1 MRAFTRAAAALLA
14 GVTVIGFA
22 AASAAPTDDQG
33 RRGRDH
39 RHERHSDGDRGRNYE
54 RNRTRA
60 NRATTPDRRQATSQ
74 RRTENAR
81 RANNRR
87 SDNARRA
94 NNRRTDNYRRANND
108 RRRVTTTTTHRTTT
122 YRTDNRRHDD
132 RRHANRHHDDRRHA
146 NRRHD
151 DRRHANRRHDNRHY
165 DYRRHDNR
173 YRGRSN
179 FSIALTFGNRGYYD
193 RSGRYYTRYRDGYR
207 GYGQIVK
214 RRLYNI
220 RGYRA
225 DAELVEVRYG
235 SRRYYGGERVCTIVA
250 RGPDARYVSYGEL
263 RYIANRHC
271 SPYAVIRVYA

>member
-1 MRAFTRAAAALLA
+1 MRAFTKAAAALLA
-14 GVTVIGFA
+14 GITVIGFA

-39 RHERHSDGDRGRNYE
+39 RQERYSDGDRGRNYD

-60 NRATTPDRRQATSQ
+60 NRATTPNRRQATSQ

-87 SDNARRA
+87 TDNARRA
-94 NNRRTDNYRRANND
+94 NNRRTDNYRQTNND
-108 RRRVTTTTTHRTTT
+108 RRRVTTTTRHRTTT
-122 YRTDNRRHDD
+122 YRTDNRRYD
-132 RRHANRHHDDRRHA
+132 

-151 DRRHANRRHDNRHY
+151 DRRHANRRHDDRHYDNRRHDNRHY
-165 DYRRHDNR
+165 ANRRHDNR

-214 RRLYNI
+214 RRIYNI

-235 SRRYYGGERVCTIVA
+235 SRSYYSGERVCTIIA